1 MGYKWTPDFE
11 VKKPRPGGATTG
23 GNSPRPQSY
32 IGEYVTPIVYKGDGK
47 QAVDPAPQQGF
58 RKELPPIRTGS
69 EVVEDFEPAAK
80 LTIDDVYNKSK
91 KSFGWK

>member
-1 MGYKWTPDFE
+1 MGYKTEFDT
-11 VKKPRPGGATTG
+11 KSGGTWPTMPK
-23 GNSPRPQSY
+23 GNTPRPQNYTGKYVSE
-32 IGEYVTPIVYKGDGK
+32 IEYRGDGK
-47 QAVDPAPQQGF
+47 QAVDPAPSQGF

-69 EVVEDFEPAAK
+69 EVVADFEPAQK